1 MQIHNYIKTSMI
13 DYPGKLSC
21 VVFTQGCMWK
31 CWYCQNAELL
41 SIGKGQ
47 VDEQEVLDFL
57 KTRRGQL
64 DGVVLC
70 GGEPTLQKDLA
81 EFAKKIKD
89 LGFLVKLD
97 TNGTNPIMLKKLLE
111 QNLIDYV
118 AMDIKTNIERY
129 QEVTCVPTNIEAIKE
144 CIDILKNSKI
154 DYEFRTTAIP
164 SLSQDDIVNIAKM
177 LQGAR
182 HYYLQTYIRP
192 TPAHQKAIYTAQDLQ
207 AIAQKCKQYIPTS
220 IR

>member
-1 MQIHNYIKTSMI
+1 MI

-41 SIGKGQ
+41 AIKEGQ
-47 VDEQEVLDFL
+47 VSESQVLDFL
-57 KTRRGQL
+57 KTRVGQL

-89 LGFLVKLD
+89 LGFCVKLD
-97 TNGTNPIMLKKLLE
+97 TNGTNPVVLQKMLDEK
-111 QNLIDYV
+111 LIDYV
-118 AMDIKTNIERY
+118 AMDIKTNLEKY
-129 QEVTCVPTNIEAIKE
+129 QDVTCVQTNIDAIKQS
-144 CIDILKNSKI
+144 INILKNSNI
-154 DYEFRTTAIP
+154 DYEFRTTVIP
-164 SLSQDDIVNIAKM
+164 SLTKDDLISIAKM
-177 LQGAR
+177 LSGAK

-192 TPAHQKAIYTAQDLQ
+192 TPNHPKAIYSAQDLQ
-207 AIAQKCKQYIPTS
+207 KIADLCKQYIATGV
-220 IR
+220 R